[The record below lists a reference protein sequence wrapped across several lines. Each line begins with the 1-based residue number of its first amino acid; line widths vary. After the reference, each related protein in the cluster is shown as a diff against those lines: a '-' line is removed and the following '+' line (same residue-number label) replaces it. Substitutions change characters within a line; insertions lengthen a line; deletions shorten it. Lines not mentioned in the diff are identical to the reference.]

1 MYFQNTTYGINLIA
15 TKVKDDKLY
24 CQFSRQADL
33 DITDPNN
40 KNKSMEFNI
49 NEKPFY
55 IIMAT
60 GPISNGNIS
69 YHSEKKVSSKTIDF
83 TLYNEYLIKAYAGC
97 GDVKGGFPKMS

>member
-1 MYFQNTTYGINLIA
+1 MIA

-33 DITDPNN
+33 DIADPNN

-55 IIMAT
+55 IMMAT

-69 YHSEKKVSSKTIDF
+69 HHSEYPQVSSKTTDF

-97 GDVKGGFPKMS
+97 GDVKGGFP